1 MNKRLKKLV
10 GKLAPSLLAG
20 LNSISSRRYFHRR
33 FHGVQAK
40 ARACLFGVERP
51 RVLSG
56 PFAGMLYLDA
66 TVWGSIVPKW
76 LGSYEWELAGVVEQ
90 IIARRYPVIVDVG
103 CAEGYYAVGL
113 ANRIGDARVFAF
125 DMDPVSRLQT
135 RRLSALAGVGNR
147 LETGS
152 FCGHRDI
159 ESIRRGGTGPMLLVC
174 DIEGSEFEFLDP
186 ARCAVFEA
194 CDMLVEIH
202 SVPGIPNA
210 VEEIADR
217 FRSTHGIC
225 RLDALGAKEWAA
237 RNATAFSVHGV
248 GEAWLASMA
257 EEYRSGGVSW
267 LWMTSVRDGGRF

>member
-1 MNKRLKKLV
+1 MNERLKKLV
-10 GKLAPSLLAG
+10 GKLAPSLLAR
-20 LNSISSRRYFHRR
+20 LNSMSSRRYFHRR

-103 CAEGYYAVGL
+103 CAEGYYAVGI
-113 ANRIGDARVFAF
+113 AKRIDSARVFAF
-125 DMDPVSRLQT
+125 DMDPVSRSQT
-135 RRLSALAGVGNR
+135 RGLASLAGVDR
-147 LETGS
+147 RVLSGS
-152 FCGHRDI
+152 FCRHRDL
-159 ESIRRGGTGPMLLVC
+159 ESIRSGAIGPMLLVC

-186 ARCAVFEA
+186 VQCAVFEA

-202 SVPGIPNA
+202 SVSGIPNA

-237 RNATAFSVHGV
+237 RNAPAFTVHGV

-267 LWMTSVRDGGRF
+267 LWMTAVRNGG